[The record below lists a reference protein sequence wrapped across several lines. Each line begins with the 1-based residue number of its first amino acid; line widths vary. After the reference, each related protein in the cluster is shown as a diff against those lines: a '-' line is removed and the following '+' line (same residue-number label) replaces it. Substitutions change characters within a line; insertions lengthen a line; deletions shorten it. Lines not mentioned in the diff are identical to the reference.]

1 MSFIGIFLS
10 AIIVFAEMPPP
21 PPNDDNVVDTP
32 SSTATLMRA
41 TNQSKVYEIKNGKR
55 HWIPT
60 AGVFNDYGFKWSDIQ
75 IVSENTLNAYPRV
88 KILRAIG
95 SQTVYY
101 LTESGMTRGMPSS
114 EVFLSYGNKWE
125 DVFEISVKE
134 LNAYEHN
141 NLIRAEGDFK
151 VYLIEGGKK
160 RWIESAKD
168 FNDRKLN
175 WSKVAPVNRT
185 ELNAYPDV
193 NTNNINT
200 NATTPTIDC
209 QKDLQCLIQASVNCK
224 PSKVVWAATVDVFG
238 VKHTNTSFFEIKG
251 SETDKCN
258 FYLRTEKI
266 DLTFP
271 ASVSHEIVNQQK
283 TLYQKLEG
291 RDGTCKFKTSD
302 LTNMLTRWSN
312 GAFSTGNTHCTLGTN
327 GNVCTTEGGDFGVAE
342 CQGTYFSSSITE
354 NSQTP
359 TTNYETTTLA
369 VIPLGTSTSSTV
381 DMGNFYTLRTAY
393 LFNAQDKNQ
402 NFVPEFFPAYKL
414 IMGYTQTEVVQ
425 SNLNYSKRANFKI
438 CMWVFHDSQN
448 KGWEEMGGFS
458 NTNDDSVQLYATK
471 SGTYVICQNK
481 IQ

>member
-1 MSFIGIFLS
+1 MKKIVFILSFIGFFLS
-10 AIIVFAEMPPP
+10 AIVVFAEMPPP

-60 AGVFNDYGFKWSDIQ
+60 AGVFNDYGFKWSEIQ
-75 IVSENTLNAYPRV
+75 IVSESTLNAYPRA
-88 KILRAIG
+88 KTLRAIG

-125 DVFEISVKE
+125 DVFEISAKE

-160 RWIESAKD
+160 RWIESVKD

-175 WSKVAPVNRT
+175 WSKIAPVNQT
-185 ELNAYPDV
+185 ELNSYPNT
-193 NTNNINT
+193 NTNNANT
-200 NATTPTIDC
+200 NTTVSILDC
-209 QKDLQCLIQASVNCK
+209 QQDLQCLIQASINCR
-224 PSKVVWAATVDVFG
+224 PAKVIYTTTTDVFG
-238 VKHTNTSFFEIKG
+238 IKHTNTSFFEIKG

-271 ASVSHEIVNQQK
+271 ASVSQEIVNQQK
-283 TLYQKLEG
+283 ILYQKLEG
-291 RDGTCKFKTSD
+291 QDGTCKFKASD
-302 LTNMLTRWSN
+302 LTDVLTRWSK
-312 GAFSTGNTHCTLGTN
+312 GTFSTGNVHCTLGAT

-354 NSQTP
+354 NSQTQA
-359 TTNYETTTLA
+359 TNYATTMLA
-369 VIPLGTSTSSTV
+369 IIPLGTSTNSTV

-393 LFNAQDKNQ
+393 LLNAQDSNR
-402 NFVPEFFPAYKL
+402 NFVTEFYPSTKL
-414 IMGYTQTEVVQ
+414 ILKYT
-425 SNLNYSKRANFKI
+425 
-438 CMWVFHDSQN
+438 
-448 KGWEEMGGFS
+448 
-458 NTNDDSVQLYATK
+458 
-471 SGTYVICQNK
+471 
-481 IQ
+481 

>member
-1 MSFIGIFLS
+1 MKKIVFVLSFIGIFLS

-21 PPNDDNVVDTP
+21 PPNDDNVVDVP

-60 AGVFNDYGFKWSDIQ
+60 AGVFNDYGFKWNDIQ
-75 IVSENTLNAYPRV
+75 VVSENTLNAYPRIKV
-88 KILRAIG
+88 LRAIG

-101 LTESGMTRGMPSS
+101 LTESGLTRGIPSS

-151 VYLIEGGKK
+151 VYLIESGKK
-160 RWIESAKD
+160 RWIESVKD

-175 WSKVAPVNRT
+175 WSKIAPVNQI
-185 ELNAYPDV
+185 ELNAYPSID
-193 NTNNINT
+193 TNVVSI
-200 NATTPTIDC
+200 PT
-209 QKDLQCLIQASVNCK
+209 L
-224 PSKVVWAATVDVFG
+224 
-238 VKHTNTSFFEIKG
+238 
-251 SETDKCN
+251 
-258 FYLRTEKI
+258 
-266 DLTFP
+266 
-271 ASVSHEIVNQQK
+271 
-283 TLYQKLEG
+283 
-291 RDGTCKFKTSD
+291 
-302 LTNMLTRWSN
+302 
-312 GAFSTGNTHCTLGTN
+312 
-327 GNVCTTEGGDFGVAE
+327 
-342 CQGTYFSSSITE
+342 
-354 NSQTP
+354 
-359 TTNYETTTLA
+359 TTNYATTTLA
-369 VIPLGTSTSSTV
+369 IIPLGTSTSSTV

-393 LFNAQDKNQ
+393 LLNAQDSNR
-402 NFVPEFFPAYKL
+402 NFVAEFSPSLKL
-414 IMGYTQTEVVQ
+414 VLKYTQSEVSQ

-458 NTNDDSVQLYATK
+458 NTNEDSVQIYASK

-481 IQ
+481 LR